1 MESIKIADFVDA
13 SDKHKVANISTN
25 FRKNS
30 QWPQCDT
37 QRPGGNLF
45 MKKT

>member
-1 MESIKIADFVDA
+1 MKSIKIAGVVDA
-13 SDKHKVANISTN
+13 SDKHKVANIFTN

-30 QWPQCDT
+30 KWPQCDT
-37 QRPGGNLF
+37 QRPGGNWF